1 MGNNQTKRRIVTLGD
16 VRQNRIVLADLNQ
29 QPPSSVFRRE
39 YKKAANAIR
48 RIILDNTE
56 ENARKQGQ
64 CSLCRSR
71 NCNSC
76 ILNDISN
83 NSQIEFST
91 VVPFIGNR
99 GTGKTSIMY
108 SILRF
113 LKTYSGD
120 VKGSAF
126 TLGSD
131 LGSPRFITFD
141 MIDANTL
148 NATEDVM
155 EIILSR
161 MLTYLEDLHSS
172 SNDFREL
179 YRMID
184 ELHEDLS
191 LVYWKQDERQEYG
204 LTGLQRIADSQKS
217 IDKFRKL
224 VEQFNKE
231 VSHCHF
237 DNNPC
242 YLVIAL
248 DDIDMYQGGNNG
260 MADSQFALL
269 NHVYNH
275 MRIPGLIVLMTYN
288 EHILRRRCN
297 AHFTKV
303 YFGCHRPDNQITP
316 SQQKDIDELT
326 AQFMSKLFPQE
337 RRIYMPNYQYV
348 DSGNQ
353 SNLYVCPNLNAH
365 NPALPPMLLPPF
377 TSAEELPVKT
387 FMLRLIAHKTGVYF
401 DAAGTKQH
409 FFEPRNL
416 RELGELFEVINSME
430 DFPENCTSEE
440 VMRIQES
447 NRQELLNYLY
457 NQFALKRL
465 STGEYREF
473 SNLSMLPIVRQGRTL
488 VDYVRDQRKKTVK
501 KEYDFGY
508 LDATTQDR
516 WRYSYGE
523 LLRNIYYSTRIS
535 TLDHISETIYSK
547 EFVRCVLGTHSV
559 LLNQIIHTSDDTEN
573 SAAIAYDSHTMMLNV
588 IGSSIA
594 GRWANEMVPKFKI
607 EALEPRPGGSVSI
620 PIRHFFDWEIPEAV
634 TDAIVQLSQNNNRK
648 SKYKHNRQIV
658 HNFLKAFLL
667 VGMFFTG
674 FPVNGLK
681 IQLML
686 GFDEQEMPALFMQS
700 SSDDHICFNVMNFVL
715 NLYDAFDVEDASRQH
730 EGYLSRMI
738 PKLKKLGK
746 DLEQKLSRNWAK
758 EHTNNLLL
766 AEKFGSEQT
775 AESSLFYSDGD
786 AKVNTYSQI
795 IERIEKWE
803 NKLTSAQYSG
813 SSFLKNWDV
822 LVDNLVSE
830 FRAELTDWRTS
841 NVGHAAVLPIQHFDM
856 MYNIMKRLA
865 NVSYHDIP
873 EEVPIEDILT
883 YYAHLYESV
892 AKELENQDSIYT
904 ETTRQGFADAF
915 RSCIFYRYFTA
926 PEETRNPFLNSFL
939 VNMLSRAITA
949 KGRRDKISNL
959 FLSDLI

>member
-1 MGNNQTKRRIVTLGD
+1 MGNKQAQHRIVTLED
-16 VRQNRIVLADLNQ
+16 VRQNRIVLADLNKQ
-29 QPPSSVFRRE
+29 APSSVFHRE
-39 YKKAANAIR
+39 YKKAANAIC
-48 RIILDNTE
+48 RIILYNMD

-64 CSLCRSR
+64 CSLCRNR

-76 ILNDISN
+76 ILNDLNN
-83 NSQIEFST
+83 NSQNEFST

-108 SILRF
+108 SILRY
-113 LKTYSGD
+113 LKAYSGD

-131 LGSPRFITFD
+131 LGNSRFITFD

-161 MLTYLEDLHSS
+161 MLTYLEELHSS
-172 SNDFREL
+172 GNDFREL

-231 VSHCHF
+231 VSHCRF

-248 DDIDMYQGGNNG
+248 DDIDMYQGGKNG

-297 AHFTKV
+297 AHFSKV
-303 YFGCHRPDNQITP
+303 YFGCHKPDNQISS

-365 NPALPPMLLPPF
+365 NPSLPSELLPPF
-377 TSAEELPVKT
+377 TSAKELPVKA
-387 FMLRLIAHKTGVYF
+387 FMLQLIAHKTGVCF

-430 DFPENCTSEE
+430 GFPENCTDEE
-440 VMRIQES
+440 AKRIQES

-488 VDYVRDQRKKTVK
+488 VDYIRDQRKRIVK
-501 KEYDFGY
+501 QKYDFGY
-508 LDATTQDR
+508 LDATFQDR

-523 LLRNIYYSTRIS
+523 LLRNIYYSTRITTGAS
-535 TLDHISETIYSK
+535 LSETIYSK
-547 EFVRCVLGTHSV
+547 DFIRCILGTHSV
-559 LLNQIIHTSDDTEN
+559 LLNQTLHTADSEDDAAV
-573 SAAIAYDSHTMMLNV
+573 SAYESHMMMLNV

-607 EALEPRPGGSVSI
+607 ETLEPRPGGSVSI
-620 PIRHFFDWEIPEAV
+620 PVRHFFGWNIPAAV
-634 TDAIVQLSQNNNRK
+634 TDAIVNLSQNNNRK
-648 SKYKHNRQIV
+648 SKHKNNRQVV
-658 HNFLKAFLL
+658 HDFLKAFLL

-674 FPVNGLK
+674 FPATGLK
-681 IQLML
+681 IQLRTNL
-686 GFDEQEMPALFMQS
+686 DEAGEPSLLLHSTAE
-700 SSDDHICFNVMNFVL
+700 DHICFNVMNFVL
-715 NLYDAFDVEDASRQH
+715 NLYDAFDIQDANSVH
-730 EGYLSRMI
+730 KGYLSRMI
-738 PKLKKLGK
+738 PKLRKLGT
-746 DLEQKLSRNWAK
+746 DLASEFSRDWDQERANARWLK
-758 EHTNNLLL
+758 G
-766 AEKFGSEQT
+766 KYVSDRT
-775 AESSLFYSDGD
+775 AELPFFRADND
-786 AKVNTYSQI
+786 AKANTYNQI
-795 IERIEKWE
+795 IDRADEWE
-803 NKLTSAQYSG
+803 AKLNAVEFDSTP
-813 SSFLKNWDV
+813 FLKNWNT
-822 LVDNLVSE
+822 LVDNLISE
-830 FRAELTDWRTS
+830 FRTELADWCENNGR
-841 NVGHAAVLPIQHFDM
+841 HAAVLPIQHFDM

-873 EEVPIEDILT
+873 EDAPIEDILT
-883 YYAHLYESV
+883 HYAHLYKSV
-892 AKELENQDSIYT
+892 AKELENQDRIYT
-904 ETTRQGFADAF
+904 GTTHQGFADAF

-926 PEETRNPFLNSFL
+926 PEETRNPFLNGFL
-939 VNMLSRAITA
+939 VNMLSSAITA
-949 KGRRDKISNL
+949 KARRDSAANLSLSN
-959 FLSDLI
+959 FA